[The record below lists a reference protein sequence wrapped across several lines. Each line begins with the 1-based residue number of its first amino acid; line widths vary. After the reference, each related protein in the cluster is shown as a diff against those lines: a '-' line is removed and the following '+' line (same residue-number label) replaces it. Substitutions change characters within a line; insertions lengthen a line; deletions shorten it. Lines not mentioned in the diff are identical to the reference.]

1 VGRYIIRRLL
11 WSVVV
16 VLLVTL
22 LAFLIFFVLP
32 STDPTIAF
40 AGKQPT
46 EELKAEVAKNLN
58 LDEPLPVQYL
68 TFVKHIFLGDQY
80 GWPGFGKSYNTRAPI
95 RDELFSRLIVT
106 LQLAIGALVLWLAL
120 GISIG
125 VLSALKRRTFS
136 DRAAMGFAL
145 IAISMP
151 VFFLGILGLFLFWKT
166 LGIHPG
172 TGYTGFRENPVE
184 FFQRMWL
191 PWLVLAL
198 LFAAVYAR
206 IVRGSMLDVMGEDYI
221 RTARAKGVS
230 ERNVVIRHMLRPAI
244 APVITLAGIDFALLI
259 GGAVVTESVF
269 NLPGIGAYVL
279 DAVGNN
285 DLPVAMGVTV
295 IAAVFVTVMN
305 LVVDIAYGF
314 LDPRVRYT

>member
-68 TFVKHIFLGDQY
+68 TFVRHIFLGDQY

-145 IAISMP
+145 VAISMP

>member
-1 VGRYIIRRLL
+1 MGRYIIRRLL

-16 VLLVTL
+16 IVLVTL
-22 LAFLIFFVLP
+22 LAFIIFFVLP

-58 LDEPLPVQYL
+58 LDEPLPIQYL
-68 TFVKHIFLGDQY
+68 TFVRHIFLGDQF

-106 LQLAIGALVLWLAL
+106 LQLAIGALVVWLAL
-120 GISIG
+120 GIAIG
-125 VLSALKRRTFS
+125 VLSALKRRSFA

-145 IAISMP
+145 VAISMP
-151 VFFLGILGLFLFWKT
+151 VFFLGILGLYLFWKI
-166 LGIHPG
+166 LGINPG
-172 TGYTGFRENPVE
+172 TGYTGFRENPIE
-184 FFQRMWL
+184 FFSHMWL

-221 RTARAKGVS
+221 RTARAKGVP
-230 ERNVVIRHMLRPAI
+230 ERSVVVRHMLRPAI

-295 IAAVFVTVMN
+295 IAAVFVTMMN

>member
-1 VGRYIIRRLL
+1 MGRYIIRRLL

-16 VLLVTL
+16 VVLVTL
-22 LAFLIFFVLP
+22 LAFVIFYVLP
-32 STDPTIAF
+32 STDPTLAF

-46 EELKAEVAKNLN
+46 EEIKAEVAKNLN
-58 LDEPLPVQYL
+58 LDASVPVQYL
-68 TFVKHIFLGDQY
+68 TFVRHLFFGDQY

-106 LQLAIGALVLWLAL
+106 LQLAIGALIIWLAM

-125 VLSALKRRTFS
+125 VLSALKRRTVW

-145 IAISMP
+145 LAISTP
-151 VFFLGILGLFLFWKT
+151 VFFLGILGLFFFWKT
-166 LGIHPG
+166 LGINPG
-172 TGYTGFRENPVE
+172 TGYVGFRENPVDW
-184 FFQRMWL
+184 FQHMWL

-198 LFAAVYAR
+198 LSAAIYAR
-206 IVRGSMLDVMGEDYI
+206 IVRGSMLDVMGEDYV
-221 RTARAKGVS
+221 RTARAKGVP
-230 ERNVVIRHMLRPAI
+230 ERDVVIRHMLRPAL
-244 APVITLAGIDFALLI
+244 APVITLAGIDFAILI
-259 GGAVVTESVF
+259 GGAVVTESIF

-305 LVVDIAYGF
+305 LVVDILYGF
-314 LDPRVRYT
+314 IDPRVRYT

>member
-1 VGRYIIRRLL
+1 MGRYIIRRLL

-68 TFVKHIFLGDQY
+68 TFVRHIFLGDQY

-145 IAISMP
+145 VAISMP